1 MPHTKQRLKIVIMGA
16 AGRDFHNFNVVYR
29 NDAATEVVA
38 FTATQIPDISGRC
51 YPPALAGQY
60 YPGGIPI
67 IDEAELE
74 TFCRS
79 HTVDRVIFSYSDIS
93 HEQVMHK
100 ASLVL
105 ADGADFMLLGPNRTM
120 LRARVPVIA
129 CCAVRTGCGKSQTT
143 RWLSKLLKDR
153 GLKVAVIRHPMPYGD
168 LEKQAVQRF
177 ATLADLDL
185 ANCTIEEREEYEPH
199 LAVGNVLFAG
209 VDYARIVAQAEQEA
223 DIILWDGGNNDFSFI
238 RPDLHIVLVDP
249 LRPGN
254 ETTHHPGETVLR
266 MADIVLIGKVNS
278 AAATDVQRVADN
290 VRAIVP
296 HVPIVRGAS
305 LVRLSQ
311 PERVRGKR
319 ALVVE
324 DGPTLTHGGMPYGA
338 GYVAAVEAQAA
349 EIIDPR
355 EYAVNGI
362 SELYRQYPHIGKVL
376 PAVGYHSKQ
385 LFDLQKTI
393 QAADVDVVVTAT
405 PCDLASLIEI
415 DKPVVRASYEYAETD
430 QPGLGELVEAF
441 LMKKGLIA
449 VETREE

>member
-1 MPHTKQRLKIVIMGA
+1 MGA

-29 NDAATEVVA
+29 DDPATEVVA

-60 YPGGIPI
+60 YQGGIPI
-67 IDEAELE
+67 IDETELE

-79 HTVDRVIFSYSDIS
+79 RAVDRVIFSYSDIS

-105 ADGADFMLLGPNRTM
+105 ANGADFMLLGPNRTM

-143 RWLSKLLKDR
+143 RWLSRFLKDH

-177 ATLADLDL
+177 ATLTDLDL
-185 ANCTIEEREEYEPH
+185 AGCTIEEREEYEPH
-199 LAVGNVLFAG
+199 LAIGNVVFAG
-209 VDYARIVAQAEQEA
+209 VDYARIVSRAEREA

-266 MADIVLIGKVNS
+266 MADIVLIG
-278 AAATDVQRVADN
+278 
-290 VRAIVP
+290 
-296 HVPIVRGAS
+296 
-305 LVRLSQ
+305 
-311 PERVRGKR
+311 
-319 ALVVE
+319 
-324 DGPTLTHGGMPYGA
+324 
-338 GYVAAVEAQAA
+338 
-349 EIIDPR
+349 
-355 EYAVNGI
+355 
-362 SELYRQYPHIGKVL
+362 
-376 PAVGYHSKQ
+376 
-385 LFDLQKTI
+385 
-393 QAADVDVVVTAT
+393 
-405 PCDLASLIEI
+405 
-415 DKPVVRASYEYAETD
+415 
-430 QPGLGELVEAF
+430 
-441 LMKKGLIA
+441 
-449 VETREE
+449 